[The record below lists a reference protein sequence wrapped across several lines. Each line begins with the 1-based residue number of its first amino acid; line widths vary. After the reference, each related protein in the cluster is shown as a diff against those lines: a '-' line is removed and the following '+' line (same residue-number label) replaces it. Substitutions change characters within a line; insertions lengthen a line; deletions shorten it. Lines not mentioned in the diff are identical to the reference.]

1 MNTEVVTPK
10 LSELKEGQKC
20 KVLKVSSKGAIRR
33 RIMEMGI
40 TPGAEILVK
49 GFAPLGDPMEFGI
62 KGYSLSMRKSEA
74 SDIIVEMI

>member
-1 MNTEVVTPK
+1 
-10 LSELKEGQKC
+10 
-20 KVLKVSSKGAIRR
+20 
-33 RIMEMGI
+33 MEMGI